1 MPFKRSHAWLYS
13 FEQEANK
20 GKEFIMPITTSGVHN
35 YWTLALGAILKQKAS
50 DTRPERAGGVL
61 VIRYHGKP
69 LGVVGQFQ
77 ILRNI
82 LLEWNGGSPN
92 PVVHPA
98 INAELALLADSAKPT
113 QPQPFRSHTLGVR
126 SPRHS
131 IAALLRDLGQEGG
144 AAAITRYHHLYAFLI
159 PLSLLARFRL
169 EAKQQSAQEWRES
182 ILNWMFDYSL
192 QVE

>member
-1 MPFKRSHAWLYS
+1 MPFKRRSEWLLPI
-13 FEQEANK
+13 EREANK
-20 GKEFIMPITTSGVHN
+20 GKEFIMPIPANSVHN
-35 YWTLALGAILKQKAS
+35 HWTLALGAISKREGSAIVPS
-50 DTRPERAGGVL
+50 RAGGVL
-61 VIRYHGKP
+61 VICYHGKS

-92 PVVHPA
+92 PAVHPA

-113 QPQPFRSHTLGVR
+113 QPQPFRSRTLGVR

-144 AAAITRYHHLYAFLI
+144 ASAITRYHHLYAFLI

-169 EAKQQSAQEWRES
+169 EAKQQSALKWRES